1 MEGCT
6 SNILCISDKIIYIPI
21 DDYYKGVTMNYLL
34 RNTKRKIKRIN
45 ISLKNLF
52 KYDEILLVGSGKGVL
67 RLNYIPEIGWKSKS
81 DIVHK
86 ELIKSYNKLL

>member
-1 MEGCT
+1 
-6 SNILCISDKIIYIPI
+6 
-21 DDYYKGVTMNYLL
+21 MNYLL